1 MRDSTPAQWPA
12 ACAEAK
18 PAIKVI
24 EAQAM
29 RYRVRVNMPREGWL
43 FLADANY
50 PGWEATVNG
59 KAQPV
64 YSAQVLGKAVR
75 LQAGYN
81 EVTIRYVPWSF
92 YIGAILSGLTLV
104 LVLLILFWHPV
115 RRYLGRNTEKT

>member
-1 MRDSTPAQWPA
+1 
-12 ACAEAK
+12 
-18 PAIKVI
+18 
-24 EAQAM
+24 
-29 RYRVRVNMPREGWL
+29 MPREGWL

-75 LQAGYN
+75 LQAGRN

-92 YIGAILSGLTLV
+92 YIGAAVSAVTLLTILLMLV
-104 LVLLILFWHPV
+104 K
-115 RRYLGRNTEKT
+115 RRRAIGEI